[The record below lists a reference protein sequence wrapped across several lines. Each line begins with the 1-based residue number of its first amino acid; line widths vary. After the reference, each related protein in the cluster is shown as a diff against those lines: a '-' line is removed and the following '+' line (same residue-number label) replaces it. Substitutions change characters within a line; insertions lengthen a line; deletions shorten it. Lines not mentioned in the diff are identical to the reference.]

1 MGCKYL
7 INKQLKLFGIKVPL
21 FVEALILL
29 FLLVVIVCILKKKQ
43 SGQSLDESGDFQQIF
58 GAKELNVLTLPGS
71 MSYFIYKGEPK
82 GYEYELLNDFA
93 ESNNFRINIKLADN
107 ETRLAEMLENGEG
120 DLIACNIPITKEGKE
135 HLIYCGREVINE
147 QVLIQRA
154 NRNDTILKDVVNLI
168 GKEVWLIHDSKYYR
182 RMMNL
187 NDELG
192 GGIQIRTINKD
203 TITTEDLIEMVS
215 KGEIPYTVSDIDL
228 AKLNKTYFKNINISL
243 VVGHPQRASWAV
255 RKTMPELAETV
266 NQWFEKN
273 QNNPKLAQINKR
285 YFEMSK
291 LSDEIEPVLKKG
303 KISRFDEF
311 FKKYANQYGFD
322 WRLLASISFH
332 ESNFLTNSASW
343 KGASGLM
350 GLMPRT
356 AQALGVSANQL
367 YDPEQNIKAACK
379 LLVKLEKYFS
389 SIENREERIKYVLGA
404 YNAGQAHILDAQA
417 LAVKYGKDP
426 RNWEDVESYLL
437 LKSQPEYYNDSVCK
451 VGYLRGKETVN
462 YVSNVLERW
471 GYYKNKVDSTMHH
484 TNAFHSKNS

>member
-1 MGCKYL
+1 MECKDLIKKYL
-7 INKQLKLFGIKVPL
+7 QLFGIKIPVFIL
-21 FVEALILL
+21 VFILL
-29 FLLVVIVCILKKKQ
+29 FLLVTAGYFYKEKHRNQPLNEL
-43 SGQSLDESGDFQQIF
+43 SDFQQIIEK
-58 GAKELNVLTLPGS
+58 KELNVLTLPGS

-93 ESNNFRINIKLADN
+93 ENNNLLVNIKIADN
-107 ETRLAEMLENGEG
+107 ETKLAEMLENGEG
-120 DLIACNIPITKEGKE
+120 DLIAYNIPITKEGKK
-135 HLIYCGREVINE
+135 HLIYCGREVVNE

-154 NRNDTILKDVVNLI
+154 NRRDTILKDVVDLI
-168 GKEVWLIHDSKYYR
+168 GKEVRLIHDSKYYR

-215 KGEIPYTVSDIDL
+215 QGKISYTVSDIDL

-255 RKTMPELAETV
+255 RKTMPELAEAV
-266 NQWFEKN
+266 SRWFEEN
-273 QNNPKLAQINKR
+273 ENNSKLAQINKR

-291 LSDEIEPVLKKG
+291 AFEGTNPVLKKG
-303 KISRFDEF
+303 QISPFDEF
-311 FKKYANQYGFD
+311 FRKYADQYGFD
-322 WRLLASISFH
+322 WRLLASISFQ
-332 ESNFLTNSASW
+332 ESNFLANSASW

-356 AQALGVSANQL
+356 AQALGVSGDEL

-389 SIENREERIKYVLGA
+389 GIENEEERTKYVLGA

-417 LAVKYGKDP
+417 LAGKYGKDP
-426 RNWEDVESYLL
+426 ENWEDVELYLL
-437 LKSQPEYYNDSVCK
+437 LKSQPEYYNDPVCRA
-451 VGYLRGKETVN
+451 GYLRGKETVD
-462 YVSNVLERW
+462 YVSSVLGRW
-471 GYYKNKVDSTMHH
+471 DYYKNKVDAV
-484 TNAFHSKNS
+484 NAGSS